1 MSKHTPTP
9 WTLGRTSKRSQ
20 TVYIDAMHQDPD
32 LKHMDWRDMI
42 ACAGCYDLP
51 DNGIEK
57 AEANARHIVKAVNYH
72 ERLVEALREV
82 TAVLA
87 WVAHGECRA
96 IQDDPI
102 MPSAQAQE
110 VARALL
116 AELDNLEKQQ

>member
-1 MSKHTPTP
+1 MRPTPTP
-9 WTLGRTSKRSQ
+9 WTLGRISKRSQ
-20 TVYIDAMHQDPD
+20 TAFIDAMHPDPD

-51 DNGIEK
+51 NKGIEK
-57 AEANARHIVKAVNYH
+57 AEANARHIVNAVNYH
-72 ERLVEALREV
+72 DRLREALREV
-82 TAVLA
+82 TATLA

-110 VARALL
+110 VANTLL
-116 AELDNLEKQQ
+116 TELDNLEPKP